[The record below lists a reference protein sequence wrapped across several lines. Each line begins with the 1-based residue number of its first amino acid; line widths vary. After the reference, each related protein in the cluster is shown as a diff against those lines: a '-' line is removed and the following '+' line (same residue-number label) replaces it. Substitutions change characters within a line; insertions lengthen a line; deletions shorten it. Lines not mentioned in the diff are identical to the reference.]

1 MGFFSS
7 RLLGFVAP
15 QANRWFGASGA
26 LIFVVSALLA
36 ATGPNGHAGNSAQP
50 AQSAPSH
57 LQESSKTAASESLAA
72 NILVLG
78 DSISAGYGM
87 NIDDGWVNLMNQAL
101 KKRELGY
108 RMINASISGET
119 TIGGLKRL
127 PDLLREHAPQIV
139 VLELGGNDGLRGY
152 PTTKILNNLLQMT
165 NLVKAAGA
173 EPVIITM
180 RIPPNY
186 GPRYTRAFEQV
197 FADAAEESNAA
208 LVPFL
213 FDELAIDAQMMQDDG
228 IHPTA
233 KAQPVLVEGF
243 LPFLMDLM

>member
-1 MGFFSS
+1 M
-7 RLLGFVAP
+7 
-15 QANRWFGASGA
+15 
-26 LIFVVSALLA
+26 FVVSALLTATA
-36 ATGPNGHAGNSAQP
+36 ANGHAASSAQP
-50 AQSAPSH
+50 AQSAPSY
-57 LQESSKTAASESLAA
+57 LQESSKRAALTPAVA

-87 NIDDGWVNLMNQAL
+87 NIEDGWVNLMNQAL
-101 KKRELGY
+101 VKRELGY
-108 RMINASISGET
+108 RMVNASISGET
-119 TIGGLKRL
+119 TTGGLKRL

-152 PTTKILNNLLQMT
+152 PTTKILDNLLQMT
-165 NLVKAAGA
+165 DLVKAAGA

-197 FADAAEESNAA
+197 FAEAAEQSNAA

-213 FDELAIDAQMMQDDG
+213 FDELAVDAQMMQDDG

-233 KAQPVLVEGF
+233 KAQPILVEGF
-243 LPFLMDLM
+243 LPFLIDLM